1 MRWFFD
7 SSVLVPA
14 LLPDHVHHVRS
25 FAAFVAAS
33 PRNAACAAHSLA
45 EVYATLTRYPGKQ
58 RLSAEAAAL
67 LVQEIEYRLALV
79 WLDSGEY
86 RAAIRRIATLGIVG
100 GAVYDG
106 LVAACALKAEPSESS
121 EAPATALK
129 TTLDPAKDT
138 WVVDHCPSYVIP
150 SLPMMSVLDLF
161 AQAATGAAAPAKAVE
176 ITDLRLLRW
185 IVVDL
190 PTQLRVVIEP
200 TSRDALRAVWTYGEM
215 RPERSSRAGRR
226 TRMP

>member
-1 MRWFFD
+1 M
-7 SSVLVPA
+7 VLRQFRPGA
-14 LLPDHVHHVRS
+14 GASARS
-25 FAAFVAAS
+25 RTPCPQLCRFVAAS

-106 LVAACALKAEPSESS
+106 LVAACALKAE
-121 EAPATALK
+121 AAHLY
-129 TTLDPAKDT
+129 T
-138 WVVDHCPSYVIP
+138 WNTRHFDLLGADIQKLVTVPPVV
-150 SLPMMSVLDLF
+150 
-161 AQAATGAAAPAKAVE
+161 
-176 ITDLRLLRW
+176 
-185 IVVDL
+185 
-190 PTQLRVVIEP
+190 
-200 TSRDALRAVWTYGEM
+200 
-215 RPERSSRAGRR
+215 
-226 TRMP
+226 